1 MKTTKANKKGKLQT
15 NIPRQLTYCTSWFDV
30 ILLSTFF
37 TTAKDC
43 GAVKTPSNGSL
54 AGNLTTYPHK
64 LQFMCDEG
72 FNLRGS
78 KTRQCLSTGN
88 WSGNESFCEG
98 TIQKNMSKMWQVIWD
113 QFSVIAAII
122 FTFVAVNCGGLSSP
136 INGSISGNLT
146 VYPNTVTFSCDP
158 GFILRGSSVRKCQSN
173 GTWDGYKTICEGT
186 IFK

>member
-1 MKTTKANKKGKLQT
+1 MKATKANKKGKPQT

-43 GAVKTPSNGSL
+43 GGVKTPSNGSL

-98 TIQKNMSKMWQVIWD
+98 TIQKNMSKMWQVI
-113 QFSVIAAII
+113 
-122 FTFVAVNCGGLSSP
+122 
-136 INGSISGNLT
+136 
-146 VYPNTVTFSCDP
+146 
-158 GFILRGSSVRKCQSN
+158 
-173 GTWDGYKTICEGT
+173 
-186 IFK
+186 

>member
-1 MKTTKANKKGKLQT
+1 MKATKANKKGKPQT

-54 AGNLTTYPHK
+54 ADNLTTYPHK

-98 TIQKNMSKMWQVIWD
+98 TIQKNMSKMWQVI
-113 QFSVIAAII
+113 
-122 FTFVAVNCGGLSSP
+122 
-136 INGSISGNLT
+136 
-146 VYPNTVTFSCDP
+146 
-158 GFILRGSSVRKCQSN
+158 
-173 GTWDGYKTICEGT
+173 
-186 IFK
+186 